1 MLIFA
6 LHGFLPPDIQIA
18 FRKKR
23 LRISGKIDN
32 FIKPSRKI
40 SRKEAGRGVS
50 ERALIEKEVVF
61 GRAGISFLKY
71 ACTACFLPYRA
82 STGLILLL
90 L

>member
-1 MLIFA
+1 MSTEI
-6 LHGFLPPDIQIA
+6 LPPDIQIA

-32 FIKPSRKI
+32 F
-40 SRKEAGRGVS
+40 
-50 ERALIEKEVVF
+50 LEKEVVF

-82 STGLILLL
+82 STGLILPLL
-90 L
+90 